1 MIRGEP
7 VEIEKLEQIKRDTEL
22 VHQEGNK
29 EMVENITTENNGSVA
44 EILLP
49 ERNETNKHKKDEK
62 VDLERQ
68 KIINDKSK
76 KDKTCKETTHLV
88 IEFDNSE
95 NENMRSE
102 SDKSSEEAPI
112 KNLEKD
118 DNQKEELVI
127 GNEESGKEDQNK
139 DSPGTNNQIFHP
151 EKDIR
156 EGYDKDQG
164 GELDIKKTNESFH
177 NHDPIQD
184 KQKVNDREGLEDL
197 RREYD
202 IGKLAP
208 CADAYLRKG
217 MAKEGNMT
225 WCEENGWK
233 KRIFL
238 NYAERGK
245 QLRNSRN
252 LRPQTT
258 SSISSVMT
266 SNHTVLTDTT
276 ICNYVLFIALLFHFY
291 FIIIPI
297 WYLIM
302 ISE

>member
-1 MIRGEP
+1 
-7 VEIEKLEQIKRDTEL
+7 
-22 VHQEGNK
+22 
-29 EMVENITTENNGSVA
+29 
-44 EILLP
+44 
-49 ERNETNKHKKDEK
+49 
-62 VDLERQ
+62 
-68 KIINDKSK
+68 
-76 KDKTCKETTHLV
+76 
-88 IEFDNSE
+88 
-95 NENMRSE
+95 MRSE
-102 SDKSSEEAPI
+102 SDKSSKEAPI

-139 DSPGTNNQIFHP
+139 DSSGTNNQIFHP

-197 RREYD
+197 RIEYD

-225 WCEENGWK
+225 WCEEKGWK

-238 NYAERGK
+238 NYDERGK
-245 QLRNSRN
+245 QLRNPRN
-252 LRPQTT
+252 LQPQTT
-258 SSISSVMT
+258 RSISTVMT
-266 SNHTVLTDTT
+266 SNHTVLIDTT
-276 ICNYVLFIALLFHFY
+276 ICNYVLFIALLLHYY

>member
-68 KIINDKSK
+68 KMMNDKSK
-76 KDKTCKETTHLV
+76 EDKTCKEITHLV
-88 IEFDNSE
+88 IEFDDRE

-118 DNQKEELVI
+118 NNQKEELVI
-127 GNEESGKEDQNK
+127 GNEESRKEDQNK
-139 DSPGTNNQIFHP
+139 DSYGINNQIFHP

-177 NHDPIQD
+177 NHEPIQD

-197 RREYD
+197 RIEYD
-202 IGKLAP
+202 TGKLAP

-225 WCEENGWK
+225 WCEEKGWK
-233 KRIFL
+233 KRISL
-238 NYAERGK
+238 NYDERWK
-245 QLRNSRN
+245 QLRNPRN
-252 LRPQTT
+252 LRPQTMR
-258 SSISSVMT
+258 SISTVMT
-266 SNHTVLTDTT
+266 SNHT
-276 ICNYVLFIALLFHFY
+276 
-291 FIIIPI
+291 
-297 WYLIM
+297 
-302 ISE
+302 